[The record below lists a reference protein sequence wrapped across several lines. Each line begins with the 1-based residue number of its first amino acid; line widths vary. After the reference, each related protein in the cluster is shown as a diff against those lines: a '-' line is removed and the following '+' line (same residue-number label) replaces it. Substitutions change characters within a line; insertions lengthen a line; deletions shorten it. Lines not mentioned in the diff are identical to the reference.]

1 MNNKLP
7 IIGLMG
13 GIGSGKSTVASILN
27 ELGCVVA
34 DADANTNTILQEDDV
49 VAQLVSWWGGRL
61 LNEQGQVDHSA
72 LGAIVFSDSE
82 KRGQLEA
89 LIHPRVRELQT
100 AQFKNAPKDTAA
112 LGIDAPL
119 LLEVWLDSICDVIIF
134 IDTPL
139 EIRQKRVF
147 KTRGWDAEEL
157 DLREASQLPLDT
169 KRKKADF
176 VVTNGDELQAVKC
189 QIENVLADIQ
199 SKQFNKN

>member
-13 GIGSGKSTVASILN
+13 GIGSGKSTVASMLN

-100 AQFKNAPKDTAA
+100 AQFKM
-112 LGIDAPL
+112 LRR
-119 LLEVWLDSICDVIIF
+119 
-134 IDTPL
+134 TPL
-139 EIRQKRVF
+139 R
-147 KTRGWDAEEL
+147 W
-157 DLREASQLPLDT
+157 
-169 KRKKADF
+169 
-176 VVTNGDELQAVKC
+176 
-189 QIENVLADIQ
+189 
-199 SKQFNKN
+199 